1 LDSFDQAF
9 LDVLLEGLDPRL
21 ADVARHENLYI
32 FDAL

>member
-9 LDVLLEGLDPRL
+9 LDVLLEALYPRL
-21 ADVARHENLYI
+21 ADVARHENFYI